1 MPVYPY
7 EGVMPEIEQDVLL
20 CPGAMV
26 VGRVKIGAGS
36 SIWYNAV
43 IRGDVHDVVIGRN
56 TSIQD
61 GTLIHEDSGRGSGLD
76 GGLPTVVGDY
86 VTVGHG
92 VILHACRVEDYA
104 RIMAELAHEIHGI
117 SVTAEDGF
125 PSVKERLRGYVAGG
139 IELEDEALGAA
150 CLKLIDVIFRSVSR
164 SVCTFLCFHC
174 NIALHCEIQDEQNR
188 EQDQQALPKSLFHGA
203 PSLFF
208 LFSV

>member
-7 EGVMPEIEQDVLL
+7 EGVTPQIESDVLL

-26 VGRVKIGAGS
+26 VGRVKIGEGS

-43 IRGDVHDVVIGRN
+43 IRGDVHDVVIGRY

-61 GTLIHEDSGRGSGLD
+61 GTLIHEDSGRGSGLE

-104 RIMAELAHEIHGI
+104 LVGMGAIIMDGAVIGRGSVVGAGALVTKNTVIPPYSVVLGSPAKVVRTLSEDSLDQRKEQAMHYYGLAQDHYRM
-117 SVTAEDGF
+117 F
-125 PSVKERLRGYVAGG
+125 
-139 IELEDEALGAA
+139 
-150 CLKLIDVIFRSVSR
+150 
-164 SVCTFLCFHC
+164 
-174 NIALHCEIQDEQNR
+174 CEQ
-188 EQDQQALPKSLFHGA
+188 
-203 PSLFF
+203 
-208 LFSV
+208 

>member
-7 EGVMPEIEQDVLL
+7 EGVTPQIESDVLL

-26 VGRVKIGAGS
+26 VGRVKIGEGS

-43 IRGDVHDVVIGRN
+43 IRGDVHDVIVGRY

-61 GTLIHEDSGRGSGLD
+61 GALIHEDSGRGSGLE

-104 RIMAELAHEIHGI
+104 LIGMGAIIMDGAVIGKG
-117 SVTAEDGF
+117 SVVG
-125 PSVKERLRGYVAGG
+125 AG
-139 IELEDEALGAA
+139 ALVT
-150 CLKLIDVIFRSVSR
+150 KNTVV
-164 SVCTFLCFHC
+164 
-174 NIALHCEIQDEQNR
+174 
-188 EQDQQALPKSLFHGA
+188 P
-203 PSLFF
+203 P
-208 LFSV
+208 FSVVLGSPARVVKTLPESSLDQRKEQAMHYYGLGQDHRRMLSQQ

>member
-104 RIMAELAHEIHGI
+104 LIGMGAIIMDGAVIGKGSVVGAGALVTKNTVIPPFSLVLGSPAKVVKTLPESSLEQRGEQAMHYHGLAQDHRRML
-117 SVTAEDGF
+117 ANL
-125 PSVKERLRGYVAGG
+125 KE
-139 IELEDEALGAA
+139 
-150 CLKLIDVIFRSVSR
+150 
-164 SVCTFLCFHC
+164 
-174 NIALHCEIQDEQNR
+174 
-188 EQDQQALPKSLFHGA
+188 
-203 PSLFF
+203 
-208 LFSV
+208 

>member
-7 EGVMPEIEQDVLL
+7 EGVSPQIESDVLL

-36 SIWYNAV
+36 SVWYNTV
-43 IRGDVHDVVIGRN
+43 IRGDVHDVVVGRY

-61 GTLIHEDSGRGSGLD
+61 GTVIHEDSGRGSGLE

-104 RIMAELAHEIHGI
+104 LVGMGAIVMDGAVVGKGAVIGAGAL
-117 SVTAEDGF
+117 VTKNTVIPPF
-125 PSVKERLRGYVAGG
+125 SL
-139 IELEDEALGAA
+139 ALGSPAKVVRTLPEA
-150 CLKLIDVIFRSVSR
+150 SLEER
-164 SVCTFLCFHC
+164 
-174 NIALHCEIQDEQNR
+174 R
-188 EQDQQALPKSLFHGA
+188 EQAMHYHSLAQAHIRMLNEQHN
-203 PSLFF
+203 
-208 LFSV
+208 

>member
-7 EGVMPEIEQDVLL
+7 EGVSPQIESDVLL

-36 SIWYNAV
+36 SVWYNAV
-43 IRGDVHDVVIGRN
+43 IRGDVHDVIIGQY

-61 GTLIHEDSGRGSGLD
+61 GTLIHEDSGRGSGLE

-104 RIMAELAHEIHGI
+104 LIGMGAIIMDGAVIGKGAVVGAGAL
-117 SVTAEDGF
+117 VTKNT
-125 PSVKERLRGYVAGG
+125 VVRLVLVCFVQNTKNSSTSITAT
-139 IELEDEALGAA
+139 
-150 CLKLIDVIFRSVSR
+150 SR
-164 SVCTFLCFHC
+164 YLSAYYHC
-174 NIALHCEIQDEQNR
+174 V
-188 EQDQQALPKSLFHGA
+188 
-203 PSLFF
+203 FF
-208 LFSV
+208 EV